1 MTWKAFRFYTLLSPM
16 RNPRTSL
23 YLLSCIILLVG
34 LGSAV
39 LIYRAAANTPGNV
52 LGYDQ
57 GDGSIYPVMPEDSKK
72 YLRDMEL
79 YGGKANVL
87 TDELRRWLAGL
98 WHGKSLAY
106 TIACI
111 SALIALGV
119 FSAAARLP
127 DEER

>member
-1 MTWKAFRFYTLLSPM
+1 LTWKAFVLYTLSSPM
-16 RNPRTSL
+16 HNLRTSL
-23 YLLSCIILLVG
+23 YLLSGIILLVG
-34 LGSAV
+34 FGSAM
-39 LIYRAAANTPGNV
+39 LIYRAAANTQNNV
-52 LGYDQ
+52 LGYVE
-57 GDGSIYPVMPEDSKK
+57 GDGSVYPVMPEDSKK

-87 TDELRRWLAGL
+87 ADELRRWFAGL

-111 SALIALGV
+111 SALLALGV
-119 FSAAARLP
+119 FSAALGLP

>member
-1 MTWKAFRFYTLLSPM
+1 MTWKAFLSYTLLSPM

-23 YLLSCIILLVG
+23 YLLSCVILLVG

-39 LIYRAAANTPGNV
+39 LIYRAAANTQANA

-57 GDGSIYPVMPEDSKK
+57 GDGSVYPVMPEDSKK

-87 TDELRRWLAGL
+87 ADQLRRGFDGL

-111 SALIALGV
+111 SALLALGV
-119 FSAAARLP
+119 FAAASRLP

>member
-1 MTWKAFRFYTLLSPM
+1 M

-23 YLLSCIILLVG
+23 YLLSGIILLAG
-34 LGSAV
+34 LGSAA
-39 LIYRAAANTPGNV
+39 LIYRAAANANTPGSV
-52 LGYDQ
+52 LGYVE
-57 GDGSIYPVMPEDSKK
+57 GDGSVYPVMPEDSKK

-87 TDELRRWLAGL
+87 ADELRRWFAGL
-98 WHGKSLAY
+98 WQGKSLAY

-111 SALIALGV
+111 SALLALGV
-119 FSAAARLP
+119 FSAALRLP

>member
-1 MTWKAFRFYTLLSPM
+1 M

-23 YLLSCIILLVG
+23 YLLSGIILLVG
-34 LGSAV
+34 FVGAAF
-39 LIYRAAANTPGNV
+39 IYRTAANAPNNV
-52 LGYDQ
+52 LGYVE
-57 GDGSIYPVMPEDSKK
+57 GDGSVYPVMPEDSKT

-87 TDELRRWLAGL
+87 ADELRRWFAGL

-106 TIACI
+106 TIACV
-111 SALIALGV
+111 SALLALGV

>member
-1 MTWKAFRFYTLLSPM
+1 M

-34 LGSAV
+34 LGSAA
-39 LIYRAAANTPGNV
+39 LIYRAAANTPGKV

-57 GDGSIYPVMPEDSKK
+57 GDGSVYPVMPEDSKK